1 MKKIFM
7 FKTYRTVNIITSK
20 IERFRRMSAVTEVK
34 SEAVSRD
41 GILIQMIQAVSL
53 SCLKSNS
60 TPCE

>member
-1 MKKIFM
+1 M

-20 IERFRRMSAVTEVK
+20 IERLRRMSAVNEVK
-34 SEAVSRD
+34 SKAVSRD
-41 GILIQMIQAVSL
+41 GILIQMLHAVSL